1 MPRPTPLLTGALPA
15 LAADGGHDDAL
26 AAIDAWKPVDWR
38 KALLDLPLDER
49 GHYER
54 FQVDHATEIARLW
67 HWWGKAREDDPRLR
81 PETVGYFGFYL
92 LTVVAIHCSERA
104 RFHGDADVVFDLG
117 GRPLTAAEVSAA
129 LVEDHWV
136 RHAIQRLYDPRFGR
150 AHSGDGGAEAKQVRK
165 GWQKID
171 FGSLRFHRHGTTS
184 IILRGRSAR
193 PEDSPSLEIAFKCLV
208 YPYQRQEPIA
218 TATRSYASDYSAFA
232 SDDAP
237 MAGVWASHESWI
249 LMSFLHGQT
258 LAERLRSRPKVPPS
272 ARKVTIRQIDI
283 EELDRLGGALL
294 YALSEMERL
303 GCRHQDLAPSN
314 IIVQDRGD
322 RTQIRFIDLGVN
334 HLYTRTLPGE
344 PLGEAKYAAPEVR
357 RIGEGDGQADL
368 YSLGR
373 LLLAISGAEL
383 QPDGSLP
390 NHTYVLSIGM
400 ARLIEDLVDARPG
413 YRLLV
418 TPIDPDRSRL
428 DQVTEVFRREMEL
441 IRESAR
447 LAPEGA
453 IEKLRSHSPG
463 AGTVSRQ
470 GRIMRVRKR
479 QSGDSPHL
487 RQAQR
492 LQRWAWLAA
501 VLVWATAA
509 LVVTWW
515 AEDLGIGWQAKWIE
529 MVNNALAKAGT
540 DVKPFSAIR
549 LEGYDMPDPMGNLP
563 ARIVGASFALVNAR
577 LYLNLFAELS
587 PLSQL
592 PRAGR
597 QRFLTAATEIGLRSM
612 AVLPSLAVIVPTLFQ
627 GDWWAI
633 STQLS
638 LIWTVIVFSVFIA
651 FERDAH
657 RRARAAGLS
666 TVPELEF
673 PPGRL
678 ARWRPTLV
686 LYCVGAVGMGTLIML
701 GLVQDVLVYACFV
714 TAINLSIYYFKS
726 AGSDAPRVRTELS
739 RAFLAA
745 ERLDHLEAR
754 RRSEAARPEPA
765 TGV

>member
-1 MPRPTPLLTGALPA
+1 MPKPTELLTAALSA
-15 LAADGGHDDAL
+15 LATETEADDAL
-26 AAIDAWKPVDWR
+26 AAIDGWKPVDWR
-38 KALLDLPLDER
+38 RALLDLPLDER
-49 GHYER
+49 GYYER
-54 FQVDHATEIARLW
+54 FEVDHRAAIARLW
-67 HWWGKAREDDPRLR
+67 DWWGKAREDDPRLR
-81 PETVGYFGFYL
+81 PETVGCFGFYL
-92 LTVVAIHCSERA
+92 LMVVAIHCSERA
-104 RFHGDADVVFDLG
+104 RFHGDSDVVVDVG
-117 GRPLTAAEVSAA
+117 GRPVPAAAISAE
-129 LVEDHWV
+129 LVEDDWV
-136 RHAIQRLYDPRFGR
+136 RRAIEQLYDPKFGR
-150 AHSGDGGAEAKQVRK
+150 ARSGDGSEAKQARK

-193 PEDSPSLEIAFKCLV
+193 PEDSPSLEIAFKCLI
-208 YPYQRQEPIA
+208 YPYQRQAPIA
-218 TATRSYASDYSAFA
+218 MATRSYASDYSAFTA
-232 SDDAP
+232 DDSP

-249 LMSFLHGQT
+249 LMSFLPGQT

-294 YALSEMERL
+294 YALSEMEKL

-322 RTQIRFIDLGVN
+322 RVQIRFIDLGVN

-357 RIGEGDGQADL
+357 RVGRGNGEADL

-418 TPIDPDRSRL
+418 TPIDPGRSRL
-428 DQVTEVFRREMEL
+428 DQVSEVFRREMEL

-453 IEKLRSHSPG
+453 LEKLRSHSPG

-492 LQRWAWLAA
+492 LQRWAWVAA

-515 AEDLGIGWQAKWIE
+515 AEDLGISWQAKWIE
-529 MVNNALAKAGT
+529 MVNNVLAKAGT
-540 DVKPFSAIR
+540 DVKPFTAMR
-549 LEGYDMPDPMGNLP
+549 LHGYDMPDPMGNLP

-597 QRFLTAATEIGLRSM
+597 QRLLTIATEVGLRSM
-612 AVLPSLAVIVPTLFQ
+612 AVLPSLSVIVPTLFQ
-627 GDWWAI
+627 GDWWTI

-638 LIWTVIVFSVFIA
+638 LIWTAVVFSVFIA
-651 FERDAH
+651 FERDTH
-657 RRARAAGLS
+657 RRARAEGLS

-678 ARWRPTLV
+678 ARWRPTLI
-686 LYCVGAVGMGTLIML
+686 LYCVGALGMGTLIML

-745 ERLDHLEAR
+745 ERLDHLKAR
-754 RRSEAARPEPA
+754 RASEEAAA
-765 TGV
+765 KS